1 MEYNLLKLWTIML
14 YTWNLH
20 NIAHQLHLIKKK
32 ENRDHQS
39 SINYLFPKISKTD
52 F

>member
-1 MEYNLLKLWTIML
+1 ML

-20 NIAHQLHLIKKK
+20 NIAHQLHFIKKK